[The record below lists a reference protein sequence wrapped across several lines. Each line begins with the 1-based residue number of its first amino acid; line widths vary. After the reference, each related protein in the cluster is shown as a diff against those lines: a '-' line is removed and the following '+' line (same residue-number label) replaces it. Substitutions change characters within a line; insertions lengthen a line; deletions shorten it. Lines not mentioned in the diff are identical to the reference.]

1 VDSAFSTY
9 EFDRPWRRATV
20 VAGSVAVVEFVVLVT
35 IAAFVFGR
43 PLAHDLSHALRSNVT
58 PRHAA
63 ALAHVRTPPAP
74 THRAAAAPVVAT
86 RAPGTMKVLVL
97 NGNGRNGAAAAAA
110 TGLRRLGY
118 RIAAVG
124 NAARQNY
131 PTTLVM
137 YAPGFRAEGL
147 RLARSLGVR
156 AVGPLDGVRTSAL
169 AGGQLAV
176 VLGA

>member
-9 EFDRPWRRATV
+9 EFDRTWSRATV
-20 VAGSVAVVEFVVLVT
+20 VAGSIAVVEFVVLVT

-43 PLAHDLSHALRSNVT
+43 PLAHDLSKALGSNVT
-58 PRHAA
+58 ARHTPAA
-63 ALAHVRTPPAP
+63 AHARTRPAP
-74 THRAAAAPVVAT
+74 AHRTVVAPVVAT
-86 RAPGTMKVLVL
+86 RAPRTMKVLVL
-97 NGNGRNGAAAAAA
+97 NGNGRTGAAAAAA

-147 RLARSLGVR
+147 RLARSLGVHV
-156 AVGPLDGVRTSAL
+156 VGPLDGVRTSAL